1 MATARDLSQRL
12 TDFRV
17 AADSPM
23 TLDTWERAASA
34 CTAYLVA
41 TTLTAPLDRVK
52 TTLQSNP
59 NLSRAGA
66 RATASMII
74 RQDGMTGL
82 FRGLGPALAMAP
94 AVALQYTLMDELGQ
108 MRMNPLAA
116 SLVVGTIDVVA
127 RAPFE
132 NVKVALQGGG
142 SASAVLRN
150 ARHLGP
156 QTLWRGLGAT
166 LVRDLPYTVLFWTSV
181 AALRASVA
189 PADASA
195 DNGGGNGMF
204 LNFACGAVAGAFA
217 ATLVTPQDAI
227 KTRMQL
233 AAHRNLAFSTA
244 AREAV
249 ATGGPTAL
257 FAGLS
262 ARLLRIPLYSAVT
275 LSTFETMKRA
285 FERA

>member
-1 MATARDLSQRL
+1 
-12 TDFRV
+12 
-17 AADSPM
+17 
-23 TLDTWERAASA
+23 
-34 CTAYLVA
+34 
-41 TTLTAPLDRVK
+41 
-52 TTLQSNP
+52 
-59 NLSRAGA
+59 
-66 RATASMII
+66 
-74 RQDGMTGL
+74 
-82 FRGLGPALAMAP
+82 
-94 AVALQYTLMDELGQ
+94 MDELGQ
-108 MRMNPLAA
+108 TRMNPLAA

-150 ARHLGP
+150 ARRLGP
-156 QTLWRGLGAT
+156 QTLWR

>member
-1 MATARDLSQRL
+1 M
-12 TDFRV
+12 
-17 AADSPM
+17 
-23 TLDTWERAASA
+23 
-34 CTAYLVA
+34 
-41 TTLTAPLDRVK
+41 
-52 TTLQSNP
+52 
-59 NLSRAGA
+59 
-66 RATASMII
+66 
-74 RQDGMTGL
+74 
-82 FRGLGPALAMAP
+82 
-94 AVALQYTLMDELGQ
+94 LQYTLMDELGQ
-108 MRMNPLAA
+108 TRMNPLAA

-142 SASAVLRN
+142 SASAVLRH
-150 ARHLGP
+150 ARAMGP

-244 AREAV
+244 AREAI

>member
-1 MATARDLSQRL
+1 M
-12 TDFRV
+12 
-17 AADSPM
+17 
-23 TLDTWERAASA
+23 
-34 CTAYLVA
+34 
-41 TTLTAPLDRVK
+41 
-52 TTLQSNP
+52 
-59 NLSRAGA
+59 
-66 RATASMII
+66 
-74 RQDGMTGL
+74 
-82 FRGLGPALAMAP
+82 
-94 AVALQYTLMDELGQ
+94 LQYTLMDELGQ
-108 MRMNPLAA
+108 TRINPLAA

-150 ARHLGP
+150 ARRLGP

-195 DNGGGNGMF
+195 DNGGGNGML

>member
-1 MATARDLSQRL
+1 
-12 TDFRV
+12 
-17 AADSPM
+17 
-23 TLDTWERAASA
+23 
-34 CTAYLVA
+34 
-41 TTLTAPLDRVK
+41 
-52 TTLQSNP
+52 
-59 NLSRAGA
+59 
-66 RATASMII
+66 
-74 RQDGMTGL
+74 
-82 FRGLGPALAMAP
+82 
-94 AVALQYTLMDELGQ
+94 MDELGQ
-108 MRMNPLAA
+108 TRMNPLAA

-142 SASAVLRN
+142 SASSAPFATR
-150 ARHLGP
+150 AAMGP

-195 DNGGGNGMF
+195 DDGGGNGMF

>member
-1 MATARDLSQRL
+1 
-12 TDFRV
+12 
-17 AADSPM
+17 
-23 TLDTWERAASA
+23 
-34 CTAYLVA
+34 
-41 TTLTAPLDRVK
+41 
-52 TTLQSNP
+52 
-59 NLSRAGA
+59 
-66 RATASMII
+66 
-74 RQDGMTGL
+74 
-82 FRGLGPALAMAP
+82 
-94 AVALQYTLMDELGQ
+94 MDELGQ
-108 MRMNPLAA
+108 TRMNPLAA

-132 NVKVALQGGG
+132 NVKIALQGGG
-142 SASAVLRN
+142 SASNVLRN
-150 ARHLGP
+150 ARAMGP

-244 AREAV
+244 APCRNCQN
-249 ATGGPTAL
+249 
-257 FAGLS
+257 GLCS
-262 ARLLRIPLYSAVT
+262 LRHARVVLCHRSSQHRT
-275 LSTFETMKRA
+275 DDCHRSKRA
-285 FERA
+285 RHCGRNHSHRRVDSRGGGHHPSRPRYGGLDR

>member
-1 MATARDLSQRL
+1 
-12 TDFRV
+12 
-17 AADSPM
+17 
-23 TLDTWERAASA
+23 
-34 CTAYLVA
+34 
-41 TTLTAPLDRVK
+41 
-52 TTLQSNP
+52 
-59 NLSRAGA
+59 
-66 RATASMII
+66 
-74 RQDGMTGL
+74 
-82 FRGLGPALAMAP
+82 
-94 AVALQYTLMDELGQ
+94 MDELGQ
-108 MRMNPLAA
+108 TRINPLAA

-132 NVKVALQGGG
+132 NVKIALQGGG
-142 SASAVLRN
+142 SASNVFRN
-150 ARHLGP
+150 ARSMGP

-189 PADASA
+189 PADANA
-195 DNGGGNGMF
+195 DDGGSGMF

-244 AREAV
+244 AREAI

>member
-1 MATARDLSQRL
+1 
-12 TDFRV
+12 
-17 AADSPM
+17 
-23 TLDTWERAASA
+23 
-34 CTAYLVA
+34 
-41 TTLTAPLDRVK
+41 
-52 TTLQSNP
+52 
-59 NLSRAGA
+59 
-66 RATASMII
+66 
-74 RQDGMTGL
+74 
-82 FRGLGPALAMAP
+82 
-94 AVALQYTLMDELGQ
+94 MDELGQ
-108 MRMNPLAA
+108 TRMNPLAA

-150 ARHLGP
+150 ARRLGP

-285 FERA
+285 FERP

>member
-1 MATARDLSQRL
+1 M
-12 TDFRV
+12 
-17 AADSPM
+17 
-23 TLDTWERAASA
+23 
-34 CTAYLVA
+34 
-41 TTLTAPLDRVK
+41 
-52 TTLQSNP
+52 
-59 NLSRAGA
+59 
-66 RATASMII
+66 
-74 RQDGMTGL
+74 
-82 FRGLGPALAMAP
+82 
-94 AVALQYTLMDELGQ
+94 LQYTLMDELGQ
-108 MRMNPLAA
+108 TRINPLAA

-150 ARHLGP
+150 ARRLGP

-189 PADASA
+189 PAD
-195 DNGGGNGMF
+195 DGGGGGSGMF
-204 LNFACGAVAGAFA
+204 VNFACGAVAGAFA